1 MTKKNESP
9 NDDNLPAVA
18 EPDSFETIVEKV
30 DLNDETD
37 RRDLLFML
45 HVTVGGLSPTA
56 AARKMGMH
64 QCSGPRLWKSL
75 NNQKQGRTL
84 LSKFI
89 ESIQNTYRTQNAMKL
104 ERLSNIEGKVLDM
117 LEKDPAM
124 VAKFPS
130 LFRQI
135 KVVGGVLSDP
145 LPQQPLINIG
155 QVANLM
161 LNAGPITKEF
171 QPMAVE
177 EGE

>member
-1 MTKKNESP
+1 MNKEIENRNE
-9 NDDNLPAVA
+9 NTLPMVA
-18 EPDSFETIVEKV
+18 EPDPLESIVNKV
-30 DLNDETD
+30 ELNDETTD

-56 AARKMGMH
+56 AARKIGMH
-64 QCSGPRLWKSL
+64 ESSGSRLWKSL

-89 ESIQNTYRTQNAMKL
+89 ESIQNTYRTQNALKL

-145 LPQQPLINIG
+145 VPQQPLINIG
-155 QVANLM
+155 QIANMMMNVGGVAPMTPL
-161 LNAGPITKEF
+161 AEKE
-171 QPMAVE
+171 
-177 EGE
+177 